1 MKKIILI
8 LVTVPS
14 GKTVIERKE
23 KRGGSENCTN
33 PWKIEKIGDEKKNS
47 KQQSKIFH
55 PLFRCVTCRRF
66 FASVEKVSTRLAS
79 TKR

>member
-33 PWKIEKIGDEKKNS
+33 PWKIEKIGDEKKTANS
-47 KQQSKIFH
+47 NRKYFIPYFDV
-55 PLFRCVTCRRF
+55 LR
-66 FASVEKVSTRLAS
+66 VEDFLLRWK
-79 TKR
+79 KFQHG